1 MAEVRPLTRSRE
13 NTRGRL
19 LDAALEVFA
28 EVGLD
33 AASVE
38 TVCERAGFT
47 RGAFYSNFASK
58 GELFLALIARLAE
71 AKIEEAEARV
81 RELDADDV
89 SADPTDLVRRVVG
102 LSVGPGVDPALGSE
116 IRAQALRDPQMA
128 AAYLAWQDGMIA
140 RISQIVSRLVDA
152 YGFRLRLP
160 AEEVALLFVEIA
172 DDTATRGALQG
183 LGEHETAALLNAR
196 AERLAAAVV
205 DAPVS

>member
-1 MAEVRPLTRSRE
+1 MADPRPLTRSRE

-33 AASVE
+33 GASVE
-38 TVCERAGFT
+38 KVCERAGFT

-58 GELFLALIARLAE
+58 GELFLALIARVAE
-71 AKIEEAEARV
+71 AKIEEAETRV
-81 RELDADDV
+81 RGLDADSV
-89 SADPTDLVRRVVG
+89 STDPADLLRRLVG
-102 LSVGPGVDPALGSE
+102 LSVGPGIDPAFSSE

-128 AAYLAWQDGMIA
+128 KAYLAWQDGMIA

-160 AEEVALLFVEIA
+160 ADEVARLFVQVA
-172 DDTATRGALQG
+172 DDTSVRAALQG
-183 LGEHETAALLNAR
+183 LSEERAGELLNAR
-196 AERLAAAVV
+196 AERLAAALV
-205 DAPVS
+205 DPPVS

>member
-1 MAEVRPLTRSRE
+1 MADPRTLTRSRE

-58 GELFLALIARLAE
+58 GELFLALIARIAE

-81 RELDADDV
+81 RGVDADSV
-89 SADPTDLVRRVVG
+89 STDPADLLRRLVG
-102 LSVGPGVDPALGSE
+102 LSVAPGIDPALGSE

-128 AAYLAWQDGMIA
+128 EAYLAWQDGMIA

-160 AEEVALLFVEIA
+160 ADEVARLFVGIA
-172 DDTATRGALQG
+172 DDTTVRAALQG
-183 LGEHETAALLNAR
+183 LSEEQAGVLLNAR
-196 AERLAAAVV
+196 AERLAAALV
-205 DAPVS
+205 DPPVS

>member
-1 MAEVRPLTRSRE
+1 MADPRTLTRSRE

-58 GELFLALIARLAE
+58 GELFLALIARIAE

-81 RELDADDV
+81 RGVDADGV
-89 SADPTDLVRRVVG
+89 STDPGDLLRRVVG
-102 LSVGPGVDPALGSE
+102 LAVGPSIDPALASE

-128 AAYLAWQDGMIA
+128 EAYLAWQDGMIA
-140 RISQIVSRLVDA
+140 RISQIVSRLVEA

-160 AEEVALLFVEIA
+160 ADEVARLFVGIA
-172 DDTATRGALQG
+172 DDTTVRAALQG
-183 LGEHETAALLNAR
+183 LSEEQAGVLLNAR
-196 AERLAAAVV
+196 AERLAAALV
-205 DAPVS
+205 DPPVS